1 MYENGPDHDKN
12 FEVGVYFGEQLI
24 AKGKGKS
31 KQEAEQSAAR
41 AGLAAKNWV

>member
-1 MYENGPDHDKN
+1 
-12 FEVGVYFGEQLI
+12 VGVYLGEELA

-41 AGLAAKNWV
+41 AALDAKGW